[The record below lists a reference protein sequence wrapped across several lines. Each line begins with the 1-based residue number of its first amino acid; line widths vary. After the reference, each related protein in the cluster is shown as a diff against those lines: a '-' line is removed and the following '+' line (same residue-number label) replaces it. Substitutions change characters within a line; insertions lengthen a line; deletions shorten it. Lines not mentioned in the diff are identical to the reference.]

1 MAHRL
6 AEVGEAMLE
15 FRSSCFCLFS
25 EIRFTRILLLTCMIV
40 KVEESK

>member
-25 EIRFTRILLLTCMIV
+25 EISLLELYH
-40 KVEESK
+40 